1 MIVMGAGTNHWFH
14 SDQTYRAML
23 ALVLFC
29 GCQGVNGGGWAHYV
43 GQEKVRPITGW
54 STVAFALDWSR
65 PPRQQPATPFWY
77 LASDQWR
84 YETFGAEEFTSPAGN
99 GVARRAPHWPTATR
113 SPPGSAG
120 CRRIR
125 ASTATRSTSATRRAS
140 AGVEP
145 AEHVVSELREGRLRF
160 ACEDPDD
167 PANFPR
173 VLSLWRANLLGSSS
187 KGHEYFLRHL
197 LGVPDAAVR
206 SERVG
211 AGAASRRGRVAR
223 RGAGRQARPVH
234 DARLPHERLVR
245 LLRRRPA
252 GGHLVR
258 EARPLEHRPAPVRP
272 PVQRRDPAALGDEDR
287 LGRLQP
293 DRGRVQPA
301 CGRAPRHPHRPRRR
315 AAAARH
321 PRGARPAARAGSATG
336 RRASASRS
344 RARRCRS

>member
-84 YETFGAEEFTSPAGN
+84 YETFGADEFTSPAGN
-99 GVARRAPHWPTATR
+99 GSLGDRHTADCHALAARLGWLPSYPSFDRNPLDLCDEAR
-113 SPPGSAG
+113 E
-120 CRRIR
+120 R
-125 ASTATRSTSATRRAS
+125 
-140 AGVEP
+140 GVEP

-187 KGHEYFLRHL
+187 KGHEYFLRHI

-206 SERVG
+206 SRRVG
-211 AGAASRRGRVAR
+211 ARAAPARGRVAR
-223 RGAGRQARPVH
+223 RGAR
-234 DARLPHERLVR
+234 
-245 LLRRRPA
+245 
-252 GGHLVR
+252 
-258 EARPLEHRPAPVRP
+258 
-272 PVQRRDPAALGDEDR
+272 
-287 LGRLQP
+287 
-293 DRGRVQPA
+293 
-301 CGRAPRHPHRPRRR
+301 
-315 AAAARH
+315 
-321 PRGARPAARAGSATG
+321 
-336 RRASASRS
+336 SASSTCSRRS
-344 RARRCRS
+344 TSA